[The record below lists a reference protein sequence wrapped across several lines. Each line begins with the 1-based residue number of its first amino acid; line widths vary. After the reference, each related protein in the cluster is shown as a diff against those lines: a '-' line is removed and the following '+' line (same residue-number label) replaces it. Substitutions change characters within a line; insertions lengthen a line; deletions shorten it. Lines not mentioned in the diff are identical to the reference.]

1 MSDITPNTDPFLQ
14 NSYPN
19 DAVDIKE
26 LLIVLW
32 GAKWTI
38 TVIMGFAGAI
48 SLVVALSLPNLYNA
62 SAVLAP
68 AETTSGGLSGIMQEY
83 SGLASLAG
91 VSLPGRN
98 RGGRTQLALQLM
110 KSRAFTAD
118 FIERRN
124 ILPELMAAESWDTVA
139 GKVLF
144 DPDFYD
150 AATKEW
156 VRNINKSPKAAKPSA
171 QEAYKAFT
179 DILSVSEDK
188 DTGYVFVSIEHLS
201 PNVAARWVNWLV
213 EDVNLAVK
221 TQDVLEAERSIRYL
235 KQQVASTSV
244 ADLQAVFFTLIQS
257 QTETVMLAEVRPQYV
272 FKTIDPAVPP
282 EQKSGP
288 QRVLICI
295 LGTLLGS
302 ILAMGI
308 VLVRH
313 YSKSDAERQVSD
325 A

>member
-14 NSYPN
+14 NPYPN
-19 DAVDIKE
+19 DAIDIKD
-26 LLIVLW
+26 LLNVLL

-38 TVIMGFAGAI
+38 TVVMGFAGAI
-48 SLVVALSLPNLYNA
+48 SLAVALSLPNLYNA

-68 AETTSGGLSGIMQEY
+68 AETTSGGLSGVMQEY

-110 KSRAFTAD
+110 KSRAFTAN

-124 ILPELMAAESWDTVA
+124 ILPELMAAESWDRSS

-144 DPDFYD
+144 DPDSYD

-156 VRNINKSPKAAKPSA
+156 VRNVKSPRAAKPSA

-188 DTGYVFVSIEHLS
+188 DTGYVYVSIEHLS

-221 TQDVLEAERSIRYL
+221 TQDVLEAERSIKYL
-235 KQQVASTSV
+235 KQQVANTSV

-288 QRVLICI
+288 QRILICI

-313 YSKSDAERQVSD
+313 YSKSDAERQISD
-325 A
+325 T